1 MVSNLAIG
9 NKGPKRNLFPFISQ
23 MQTTYFYGNFGHAV
37 NQKAGVPVQA
47 GTYQTYWSVPYCKDL
62 SATVLRSLDRRGPSW
77 PLCDI
82 VYIASEQNAG
92 QEVRGQLAFMIA
104 CLAKCP
110 GVCRVLTGRCPN
122 AVV

>member
-62 SATVLRSLDRRGPSW
+62 SATVWGVWTGGD
-77 PLCDI
+77 
-82 VYIASEQNAG
+82 QAG
-92 QEVRGQLAFMIA
+92 HYVTLSI
-104 CLAKCP
+104 
-110 GVCRVLTGRCPN
+110 
-122 AVV
+122 